1 MRSRFRRASLP
12 LTSKSTHQRRGAPKR
27 SLSLSWTAATESA
40 ISGRAWRRTR
50 PKRRPATRRPKQT
63 PEPQM
68 RRPPANPKHP
78 TPKMAK
84 RMTMMRSLSAR
95 LLAVADRRPPDVII
109 GGADN
114 PYLRRWWL
122 IPRNR
127 FFNIYLHHFMRSDD
141 DRALHDHPWPN
152 ISILLQGEYLEHRP
166 GGIVIYRST
175 GQIILRGPR
184 SAHRIEL
191 FRWCPASVWTLFIT
205 GPRVREWGF
214 LCPQGWRHW
223 R

>member
-1 MRSRFRRASLP
+1 
-12 LTSKSTHQRRGAPKR
+12 
-27 SLSLSWTAATESA
+27 
-40 ISGRAWRRTR
+40 
-50 PKRRPATRRPKQT
+50 
-63 PEPQM
+63 
-68 RRPPANPKHP
+68 
-78 TPKMAK
+78 
-84 RMTMMRSLSAR
+84 MMRSLSAR

-166 GGIVIYRST
+166 GGVVKYRRT

-191 FRWCPASVWTLFIT
+191 QYHYVRVPDMPHAIWRAPEIWTLFIT
-205 GPRVREWGF
+205 GPKVREWGF

-223 R
+223 RDFTAGQNGETIDAGCGDPGEEADGAP